1 VKLGYVASTQTSV
14 ATAVVSAPAFT
25 LAPIPTILGAAIVGQ
40 RLTASVGIWSPA
52 PTFTYV
58 WKRDG
63 VVIVGAVSSGYRLLS
78 ADVGKLITVEVT
90 GTRAGYLTAMR
101 ASLATAAVTR

>member
-1 VKLGYVASTQTSV
+1 
-14 ATAVVSAPAFT
+14 
-25 LAPIPTILGAAIVGQ
+25 
-40 RLTASVGIWSPA
+40 
-52 PTFTYV
+52 
-58 WKRDG
+58 